1 MSASEGNHDG
11 RYNRT
16 QNAQN
21 RLQSQFRAVLDLLL
35 PGNGNDIL
43 PIGQGGWPHWP
54 GLKAEILTWMDES
67 RGPGY
72 EARQVKLFGPGVI
85 LAEVTTQHLVG
96 DFWLVSTQHA
106 GVNEWGRV
114 EVVIGPPVAQAIL
127 RFRRAGAG
135 CRKPAECGL

>member
-1 MSASEGNHDG
+1 M
-11 RYNRT
+11 
-16 QNAQN
+16 
-21 RLQSQFRAVLDLLL
+21 
-35 PGNGNDIL
+35 
-43 PIGQGGWPHWP
+43 
-54 GLKAEILTWMDES
+54 
-67 RGPGY
+67 
-72 EARQVKLFGPGVI
+72 KLFGPGVI